1 VSNIAVAARSAQRR
15 RAKGAIRE
23 SVMQLLFCSAGLST
37 ADSAS
42 LRAVVSAEL
51 QTKMSDWQCRS
62 NTTLA
67 VEEIEI
73 WRATSDGYS
82 FVISF
87 SKV

>member
-1 VSNIAVAARSAQRR
+1 
-15 RAKGAIRE
+15 
-23 SVMQLLFCSAGLST
+23 
-37 ADSAS
+37 
-42 LRAVVSAEL
+42 
-51 QTKMSDWQCRS
+51 MSDWQCRS